1 MRRGTSILGTV
12 AIGVVAAALYAG
24 RATPVQGQAK
34 QDFSVAAVPGEKG
47 GQDIWGA
54 YEPVPDWP
62 KPLTG
67 IAGHEKWTFGAG
79 QGVFAQSPNRVFIL
93 QRGELPAVERPKTV
107 KIAPSIEFPIGRLP
121 FRDATS
127 ASPPGSLFGPDGKTP
142 GNDLDVG
149 EPGVDFKWEH
159 CIMVV
164 NAAGEMIEDWTQWD
178 KMLRRPHAV
187 YISPYDAEKHVW
199 VVDDYRHADLQVH
212 ERRQEDRADARRA
225 ERARHR

>member
-1 MRRGTSILGTV
+1 MTSPDVPRVDGDAPRSVDVDDDPAPSVRQPNYLIRRGIAVGGVVGTV
-12 AIGVVAAALYAG
+12 AIGVVAAALYAS

-79 QGVFAQSPNRVFIL
+79 QGVFAQSPDRVFIL

-107 KIAPSIEFPIGRLP
+107 KIAPVGSVLQRSARAPFPPDSLSAMMPEPTIAPRRNAVP
-121 FRDATS
+121 MISATPRR
-127 ASPPGSLFGPDGKTP
+127 ARETIRRPPQRRGSLPPCGRSR
-142 GNDLDVG
+142 
-149 EPGVDFKWEH
+149 
-159 CIMVV
+159 
-164 NAAGEMIEDWTQWD
+164 AAW
-178 KMLRRPHAV
+178 
-187 YISPYDAEKHVW
+187 
-199 VVDDYRHADLQVH
+199 
-212 ERRQEDRADARRA
+212 RAN
-225 ERARHR
+225 